1 MKIAFIS
8 DIHANL
14 PALEEVLKA
23 IKKQA
28 VDRIYCLGDVV
39 NQNVWNNEVVELLEE
54 NKIMVI
60 QGNHDAGIAAGEKNF
75 AFSYSSRET
84 ERCGK
89 EATEY
94 TRTQITDENKKLL
107 ASYPLEKRL
116 VYKSKDGQSLKLL
129 LTHGI
134 PGDFNQRLYRFLP
147 KDQFAKILNDA
158 EIDIL
163 LTGNTHSP
171 HHIIIPVEIEGGT
184 LFKHAINPG
193 AIGKANDGD
202 WRSSYAIITFHP
214 EMDLHK
220 DKDAVQVDFYR
231 LEYDLDKVV
240 KAIQHSP
247 LSILYAGYL
256 IGGG

>member
-23 IKKQA
+23 IKKQD
-28 VDRIYCLGDVV
+28 VDTIYCLGDVV

-54 NKIMVI
+54 NKIQVI
-60 QGNHDAGIAAGEKNF
+60 QGNHDEGIGAGKKWF
-75 AFSYSSRET
+75 SFSYSNPDT
-84 ERCGK
+84 EKCGK
-89 EATEY
+89 EAIEY
-94 TRTQITDENKKLL
+94 TLNQITQKNQAIL
-107 ASYPLEKRL
+107 ASYQKEQRL
-116 VYKSKDGQSLKLL
+116 IFQFKDGQSLKML
-129 LTHGI
+129 LTHGV
-134 PGDFNQRLYRFLP
+134 PGNFNKRLYRFLP
-147 KDQFAKILNDA
+147 KDQFEKILNDA
-158 EIDIL
+158 QVDIL

-171 HHIIIPVEIEGGT
+171 HHIIIPVESEDGT
-184 LFKHAINPG
+184 IYKHAINPG

-214 EMDLHK
+214 EMNLHK

-231 LEYDLDKVV
+231 VEYDLDKAV
-240 KAIQHSP
+240 KALQHSP

-256 IGGG
+256 IGG

>member
-23 IKKQA
+23 LHSQK
-28 VDRIYCLGDVV
+28 VDAIYCLGDVV
-39 NQNVWNNEVVELLEE
+39 NQNVWNNEVIELLQK
-54 NKIMVI
+54 NRIMVI
-60 QGNHDAGIAAGEKNF
+60 RGNHDAGIGENRKNF
-75 AFSYSSRET
+75 EFSFSSRET
-84 ERCGK
+84 LQCGK
-89 EATEY
+89 EAIVY
-94 TRTQITDENKKLL
+94 TLEQVTTENKAILN
-107 ASYPLEKRL
+107 SYPLQKTL
-116 VYKSKDGQSLKLL
+116 IFKTNNGQSLKLM

-134 PGDFNQRLYRFLP
+134 PGDYNKRLYRFLQ
-147 KDQFAKILNDA
+147 KEKFAKIINDA
-158 EIDIL
+158 DVDIL

-171 HHIIIPVEIEGGT
+171 HHIIIPVESEDGT
-184 LFKHAINPG
+184 IYKHAINPG

-220 DKDAVQVDFYR
+220 NPDALEVDFYR
-231 LEYDLDKVV
+231 LKYDLDKAV

-247 LSILYAGYL
+247 LSILYAGFL
-256 IGGG
+256 IGG

>member
-23 IKKQA
+23 IKKQV
-28 VDRIYCLGDVV
+28 VDKVYCLGDVV
-39 NQNVWNNEVVELLEE
+39 NQNVWNNEVIELLEE

-60 QGNHDAGIAAGEKNF
+60 QGNHDAGIAAGKKDF
-75 AFSYSSRET
+75 SFSYSSHDT
-84 ERCGK
+84 EKCGK
-89 EATEY
+89 EAIEY
-94 TRTQITDENKKLL
+94 TLNQITEKNKTILGGYHK
-107 ASYPLEKRL
+107 EQRL
-116 VYKSKDGQSLKLL
+116 VFQVKNGQSLKML

-134 PGDFNQRLYRFLP
+134 PGDFNKRLYRFSP
-147 KDQFAKILNDA
+147 KDQFSKIISDA
-158 EIDIL
+158 EVDIL

-171 HHIIIPVEIEGGT
+171 HHIIIPVDSEEGT
-184 LFKHAINPG
+184 IFKHAINPG

-202 WRSSYAIITFHP
+202 WRSSYAIITFHT

-256 IGGG
+256 IGG

>member
-14 PALEEVLKA
+14 PALQEVLKA

-28 VDRIYCLGDVV
+28 VDMIYCLGDVV

-60 QGNHDAGIAAGEKNF
+60 QGNHDAGIAAGKKNF
-75 AFSYSSRET
+75 SFSYSSPDT
-84 ERCGK
+84 EKCGK
-89 EATEY
+89 EAIEY
-94 TRTQITDENKKLL
+94 TLNQITPKNKDIL
-107 ASYPLEKRL
+107 ASYHKEQRL
-116 VYKSKDGQSLKLL
+116 VFQFKDGQSLKML

-134 PGDFNQRLYRFLP
+134 PGNFNKRLYRFLP

-158 EIDIL
+158 DVDIL

-171 HHIIIPVEIEGGT
+171 HHIIIPVESLEGT
-184 LFKHAINPG
+184 IFKHAVNPG

-214 EMDLHK
+214 QMDLHK
-220 DKDAVQVDFYR
+220 NSNAVQVDFYK
-231 LEYDLDKVV
+231 LEYDIDTVV
-240 KAIQHSP
+240 KAIQNSK
-247 LSILYAGYL
+247 LSLLYAGYL
-256 IGGG
+256 IGGQ

>member
-23 IKKQA
+23 IKKQG
-28 VDRIYCLGDVV
+28 VDMIYCLGDVV

-54 NKIMVI
+54 NKIIVI
-60 QGNHDAGIAAGEKNF
+60 QGNHDAGIGAGKKNF

-84 ERCGK
+84 AQCGK

-94 TRTQITDENKKLL
+94 TLTQITDENKNIL
-107 ASYPLEKRL
+107 ASYPREKRL

-129 LTHGI
+129 LTHGV
-134 PGDFNQRLYRFLP
+134 PGDFNKRLYRFLP
-147 KDQFAKILNDA
+147 KDQFAKIINDA
-158 EIDIL
+158 KVDIL

-171 HHIIIPVEIEGGT
+171 HHIIIPVESEEGT
-184 LFKHAINPG
+184 IFKHAINPG

-220 DKDAVQVDFYR
+220 NKDAVQVDFYK
-231 LEYDLDKVV
+231 LEYDLDKAV
-240 KAIQHSP
+240 KALQNSP
-247 LSILYAGYL
+247 LSILYAGFL
-256 IGGG
+256 IGG

>member
-14 PALEEVLKA
+14 PALEEVLRA

-28 VDRIYCLGDVV
+28 VDMIYCLGDVV

-60 QGNHDAGIAAGEKNF
+60 QGNHDAGIAAGKKKF
-75 AFSYSSRET
+75 SFSYSSPET
-84 ERCGK
+84 EKCGK
-89 EATEY
+89 EAIEY
-94 TRTQITDENKKLL
+94 TLNQITQKNKTIL
-107 ASYPLEKRL
+107 ASYHKEQRL
-116 VYKSKDGQSLKLL
+116 IFQFKDGQSLKML
-129 LTHGI
+129 LTHGV
-134 PGDFNQRLYRFLP
+134 PGDFNKRLYRFLP

-158 EIDIL
+158 QVDIL

-171 HHIIIPVEIEGGT
+171 HHIIIPIESEEGT
-184 LFKHAINPG
+184 IFKHAINPG

-202 WRSSYAIITFHP
+202 WRFSYAIITFHP

-240 KAIQHSP
+240 KALQHSP

-256 IGGG
+256 IGGQ

>member
-23 IKKQA
+23 IKSQH
-28 VDRIYCLGDVV
+28 VDRVNCLGNVV
-39 NQNVWNNEVVELLEE
+39 NQNVWNNEVVELLAK

-60 QGNHDAGIAAGEKNF
+60 QGDHDAGIAKGLKSF
-75 AFSYSSRET
+75 PSTYSSRET
-84 ERCGK
+84 EKYGK
-89 EATEY
+89 EAIKY
-94 TRTQITDENKKLL
+94 TLEKITDENKNIL

-134 PGDFNQRLYRFLP
+134 PGDFNKRLYRFSP
-147 KDQFAKILNDA
+147 KDLFAKIINEA
-158 EIDIL
+158 NVDIL
-163 LTGNTHSP
+163 LTGNTQSP
-171 HHIIIPVEIEGGT
+171 HHIIILVENEGGIIY
-184 LFKHAINPG
+184 KHAINPG

-202 WRSSYAIITFHP
+202 WRSSYAIVTFHP

-220 DKDAVQVDFYR
+220 DKDAVHVDFYR

-240 KAIQHSP
+240 KAMQHSP
-247 LSILYAGYL
+247 LSILYVGYI
-256 IGGG
+256 IGG

>member
-14 PALEEVLKA
+14 PALEEVLRA

-28 VDRIYCLGDVV
+28 VDMIYCLGDVV

-60 QGNHDAGIAAGEKNF
+60 QGNHDAGIAAGKKKF
-75 AFSYSSRET
+75 SFSYSSPET
-84 ERCGK
+84 EKCGK
-89 EATEY
+89 EAIEY
-94 TRTQITDENKKLL
+94 TLNQITQKNKTIL
-107 ASYPLEKRL
+107 ASYHKEQRL
-116 VYKSKDGQSLKLL
+116 IFQFKDGQSLKML

-134 PGDFNQRLYRFLP
+134 PGNFNKRLYRFLP
-147 KDQFAKILNDA
+147 KDQFAKMINDA
-158 EIDIL
+158 EVDIL

-171 HHIIIPVEIEGGT
+171 HHIIIPVKSEEGT
-184 LFKHAINPG
+184 IFKHAINPG

-202 WRSSYAIITFHP
+202 WRSSYAIISFHP

-240 KAIQHSP
+240 KALQRSP
-247 LSILYAGYL
+247 LSILYAGFL
-256 IGGG
+256 IGG